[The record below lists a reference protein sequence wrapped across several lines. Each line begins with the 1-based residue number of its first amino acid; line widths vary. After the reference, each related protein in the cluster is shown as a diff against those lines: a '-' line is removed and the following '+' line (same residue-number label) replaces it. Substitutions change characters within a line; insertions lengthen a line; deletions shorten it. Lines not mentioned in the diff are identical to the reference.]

1 MDNEP
6 LSNVDRY
13 GEVDGPL
20 PFLPNANF
28 MPHWFFQW
36 GFFILMKWLKFYLNK
51 NKNSPDATLISSRLS
66 YMSSDMVWIRIKT
79 RYFKRGALFASA
91 QW

>member
-1 MDNEP
+1 MWIDMVRLTAHCP
-6 LSNVDRY
+6 SSQMQTLCLTGFSS
-13 GEVDGPL
+13 EV
-20 PFLPNANF
+20 
-28 MPHWFFQW
+28 
-36 GFFILMKWLKFYLNK
+36 FFILMKWLKFYLNK

-79 RYFKRGALFASA
+79 RNIKRGALFNSA

>member
-6 LSNVDRY
+6 LSVVDRY

-20 PFLPNANF
+20 PILPNANF

-36 GFFILMKWLKFYLNK
+36 GFFYFNEMAEIL
-51 NKNSPDATLISSRLS
+51 PE
-66 YMSSDMVWIRIKT
+66 
-79 RYFKRGALFASA
+79 
-91 QW
+91 

>member
-6 LSNVDRY
+6 LSDVDRY

-36 GFFILMKWLKFYLNK
+36 GFFYFNEMVEIL
-51 NKNSPDATLISSRLS
+51 PE
-66 YMSSDMVWIRIKT
+66 
-79 RYFKRGALFASA
+79 
-91 QW
+91 

>member
-28 MPHWFFQW
+28 MPHWFSSEAFLLF
-36 GFFILMKWLKFYLNK
+36 GVKLAGLMYDLTGSLLQ
-51 NKNSPDATLISSRLS
+51 DR
-66 YMSSDMVWIRIKT
+66 RI
-79 RYFKRGALFASA
+79 F
-91 QW
+91 

>member
-20 PFLPNANF
+20 PFLPYANF
-28 MPHWFFQW
+28 MPNWFSQL
-36 GFFILMKWLKFYLNK
+36 GFFYFNEMAEI
-51 NKNSPDATLISSRLS
+51 SPE
-66 YMSSDMVWIRIKT
+66 
-79 RYFKRGALFASA
+79 
-91 QW
+91 

>member
-1 MDNEP
+1 MSVKKIDNEP

-28 MPHWFFQW
+28 MPHWFIQW
-36 GFFILMKWLKFYLNK
+36 GLFFLRDVDLNFIK
-51 NKNSPDATLISSRLS
+51 RTRAQTLI
-66 YMSSDMVWIRIKT
+66 
-79 RYFKRGALFASA
+79 FHH
-91 QW
+91 

>member
-36 GFFILMKWLKFYLNK
+36 VFFYFNEMAEILPEKKTK
-51 NKNSPDATLISSRLS
+51 IAQTLP
-66 YMSSDMVWIRIKT
+66 
-79 RYFKRGALFASA
+79 
-91 QW
+91 